1 MVIVAVVPCR
11 ENPLLPASSSPIL
24 PSSPSTAWRRLTVSL
39 SLSLARLRKRLPGVP
54 GALPLLLTTAPL
66 ECVFGLSGETS
77 SPLSSLESALPF
89 PMEKDAYAKEK
100 ERHFLYTVLLCTSW
114 LSWADTSSVSLSR

>member
-11 ENPLLPASSSPIL
+11 ENPLMPAPSSPIL

-54 GALPLLLTTAPL
+54 GALPLLLTTAPF
-66 ECVFGLSGETS
+66 ECAFGLPGETS
-77 SPLSSLESALPF
+77 SPLSTLGSALPF

-100 ERHFLYTVLLCTSW
+100 ERHFLYAVLLCTSW
-114 LSWADTSSVSLSR
+114 LC